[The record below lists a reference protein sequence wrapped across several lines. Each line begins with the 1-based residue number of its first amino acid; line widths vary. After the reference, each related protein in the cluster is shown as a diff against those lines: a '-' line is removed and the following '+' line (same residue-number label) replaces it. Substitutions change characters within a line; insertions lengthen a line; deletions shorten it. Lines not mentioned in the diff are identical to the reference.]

1 MSEYDQVLQ
10 EDHEVNRMH
19 ESLQLFNRICRMK
32 WFLHMPL
39 LIFLN
44 KQDVFEEKIIHS
56 PLNICFKDYTGGSDK
71 NKASEYIWEQCKK
84 QNQIAERP
92 LYSHF
97 TCAKDSENIHRVFDM
112 VIDTVVMQN
121 LQRTSIH

>member
-1 MSEYDQVLQ
+1 MQSTRVTNKVKLVLRFQ
-10 EDHEVNRMH
+10 NM
-19 ESLQLFNRICRMK
+19 
-32 WFLHMPL
+32 
-39 LIFLN
+39 
-44 KQDVFEEKIIHS
+44 
-56 PLNICFKDYTGGSDK
+56 
-71 NKASEYIWEQCKK
+71 ASEYIWEQCKK
-84 QNQIAERP
+84 QNQVSERP